1 LERDC
6 SVGGKRWR
14 SHGPRMIHRV
24 SVCAIARSPDE
35 EIYIIALPQGVDA
48 SRWHSQRVI
57 NATRAKLPLQK
68 MAADIVV
75 LTGKQAEPSTFGS
88 SPEAEAFVRRL
99 IPELKNYRWQ
109 NRELDW

>member
-1 LERDC
+1 
-6 SVGGKRWR
+6 
-14 SHGPRMIHRV
+14 MTHRV
-24 SVCAIARSPDE
+24 GVCVIARSLDQ
-35 EIYIIALPQGVDA
+35 EIHVVALPEGGAA
-48 SRWHSQRVI
+48 SRWHAQRVI
-57 NATRAKLPLQK
+57 NALRARLPLQQ